1 MPFSGGD
8 VFCSLAFRAL
18 SSGLAVFIACSFFA
32 LCRKISRAE
41 RNCKPPLFE
50 LFLIFSYFV
59 LCVCVDWL
67 SLPLPALRDSGAAP
81 G

>member
-1 MPFSGGD
+1 
-8 VFCSLAFRAL
+8 
-18 SSGLAVFIACSFFA
+18 
-32 LCRKISRAE
+32 
-41 RNCKPPLFE
+41 LFE

-67 SLPLPALRDSGAAP
+67 SLPLPALRDNGAAP